1 MKLILA
7 SNSPRR
13 RELLTLAGYEYN
25 VIPSDADEITQGM
38 APSDLA
44 ICNAKAKAV
53 DVFSKLDEDCVVIGA
68 DTVVC
73 VENRIF
79 GKPKDDSD
87 AFQMLKK
94 LSNTYHSVIT
104 GCCVISK
111 TEIREFSCES
121 KVKFRKLEDEEIKHY
136 IATGEPMD
144 KAGAYGI
151 QEKASLFVE
160 YFQGDFYNIIGLP
173 VAGLY
178 PILKELEILPQWQKE
193 EA

>member
-13 RELLTLAGYEYN
+13 RELLALAGYEYN
-25 VIPSDADEITQGM
+25 VIPSDADEITEGM
-38 APSDLA
+38 APAELA
-44 ICNAKAKAV
+44 VCNAKAKAI
-53 DVFSKLDEDCVVIGA
+53 DVFSRLDEDSVVIGA

-73 VENRIF
+73 LESHIF
-79 GKPKDDSD
+79 GKPKDESD

-94 LSNTYHSVIT
+94 LSDSCHSVIT
-104 GCCVISK
+104 GCCVVSK
-111 TEIREFSCES
+111 KGIEEFSCES
-121 KVKFRKLEDEEIKHY
+121 MVKFRHLDDEEIWKY

-144 KAGAYGI
+144 KAGGYGI

-160 YFQGDFYNIIGLP
+160 HFQGDFYNIIGLP

-178 PILKELEILPQWQKE
+178 PILKKLGILPQWQK
-193 EA
+193 

>member
-13 RELLTLAGYEYN
+13 RELLALAGYEYN
-25 VIPSDADEITQGM
+25 VIPSDADEITEGI
-38 APSDLA
+38 APAELA
-44 ICNAKAKAV
+44 VCNAKAKAL
-53 DVFSKLDEDCVVIGA
+53 DVFSRLDEDSVVIGA

-73 VENRIF
+73 VEDQIF
-79 GKPKDDSD
+79 GKPKDESD

-94 LSNTYHSVIT
+94 LSDGCHSVIT
-104 GCCVISK
+104 GCCVVSK
-111 TEIREFSCES
+111 KGIEEFSCES
-121 KVKFRKLEDEEIKHY
+121 MVKFRHLDDEEIWKY

-151 QEKASLFVE
+151 QEKASLFAE
-160 YFQGDFYNIIGLP
+160 HFQGDFYNIIGLP

-178 PILKELEILPQWQKE
+178 PILKELEILPQWQK
-193 EA
+193 

>member
-25 VIPSDADEITQGM
+25 AVPSDADEITQGM
-38 APSDLA
+38 APSELA
-44 ICNAKAKAV
+44 VCNARAKSQE
-53 DVFSKLDEDCVVIGA
+53 VFSRLGDDCVVIGA

-73 VENRIF
+73 VENNIF
-79 GKPKDDSD
+79 GKPKDETD
-87 AFQMLKK
+87 AFDMLKR
-94 LSNTYHSVIT
+94 LSGTYHSVIT
-104 GCCVISK
+104 GCCVISQK
-111 TEIREFSCES
+111 GIREFSCES
-121 KVKFRKLEDEEIKHY
+121 KVKFRNLEDEEIKHY

-151 QEKASLFVE
+151 QEKASLFAE
-160 YFQGDFYNIIGLP
+160 HFQGDFYNIIGLP

-178 PILKELEILPQWQKE
+178 PILKELGILPQWQKDE
-193 EA
+193 I